1 MNDLILLE
9 IINWKLNNTKP
20 EKINSA
26 SSHEETYHYWK
37 NFELLST
44 EKGILYMTRHCPDTL
59 TETKVIV
66 LPHTLIQ
73 RVLHTYHNSQT
84 SCHSGIENSYQQCLK
99 KFYFYKMKHEF
110 ELWIKACL
118 TCNRAKQTK
127 AFKRAPLKPIIYSH
141 FGQAISIDHTECSKK
156 PTPRGNIALLVITDI
171 FTSYIVCVPIK
182 SITDFLRIVS
192 PVIVSIFWS

>member
-1 MNDLILLE
+1 MTLDEVRNEYMNDLILLE

-99 KFYFYKMKHEF
+99 
-110 ELWIKACL
+110 
-118 TCNRAKQTK
+118 N
-127 AFKRAPLKPIIYSH
+127 S
-141 FGQAISIDHTECSKK
+141 IST
-156 PTPRGNIALLVITDI
+156 R
-171 FTSYIVCVPIK
+171 
-182 SITDFLRIVS
+182 
-192 PVIVSIFWS
+192 